1 LTNVATS
8 VYFENELRR
17 LDLLLHRE
25 ILRLRAA
32 YQLSLDEFRGLYIS
46 DQQVDNLIRQNSPNA
61 KDPAELT
68 QQADAIHRESSVLLS
83 AGSRWEKLRSSFD
96 LCSFEMDTIL
106 LALAVE
112 VSLKYETIYAYLN
125 NDVTRK
131 CPTIDLALRLFT
143 SGSDGIATGQF
154 LLPRSRLFRDGLL
167 RSIPAPAE
175 KAAWLSSGFSISP
188 EVCGYLL
195 EFPVAAGRLNAAIHR
210 VDPKIGVLR
219 GLHGSLRDRVD
230 RAAETFCSFAEGQR
244 PVIVFV
250 GEYGMG
256 AEELAEAICARFS
269 SSITFFDLQIAHPS
283 DTTQSK
289 AIQGLLLEQRLL
301 SSGIF
306 LRGCEALFN
315 SEGNTTADA
324 FALMA
329 AVTDAVG
336 PVFLSFSPAVRW
348 CELLR
353 GRRKLVFELSHPDYE
368 ERKRLWTTLSG
379 GLVTDRLAADLAN
392 RFVLS
397 PGQIRDAIVAASDLH
412 VLEGRN
418 GSSLSA
424 EELTAGARSQS
435 DQSLGKLAV
444 RVRSAHAYG
453 DLVLAPAT
461 LDQIKDIVS
470 SIRLRHQVYSGW
482 GFHKRLVSG
491 TGMAILFSG
500 AAGTGK
506 TMTAGIMARDLGL
519 DLYKIDL
526 SGVVSKYI
534 GETEKNL
541 DRIFQAARSANAI
554 LFFDEADALFG
565 KRSEVK
571 DAHDRYANIEVA
583 YLLQKMEEHEG
594 VVIMATNLSKNLDEA
609 FARRMQYIVEFPLP
623 NARARERLWRGMF
636 PPQAPLADDVDFPF
650 LADQFS
656 LAGGDIRNVVL
667 SAAFSAA
674 QSGAEISM
682 RHIVPAL
689 ARLMVTKGKM
699 PSPTEFKQYHVWIR
713 TTGLKGA

>member
-1 LTNVATS
+1 VATS
-8 VYFENELRR
+8 GYFENELRR

-25 ILRLRAA
+25 IFRLRAA

-46 DQQVDNLIRQNSPNA
+46 DQQVDNLIRQNTPNPG
-61 KDPAELT
+61 DPAELT
-68 QQADAIHRESSVLLS
+68 QQADEIHRESSVLLE
-83 AGSRWEKLRSSFD
+83 AGSPWKKLRSAFD
-96 LCSFEMDTIL
+96 LCPFEMDAIL

-131 CPTIDLALRLFT
+131 WPTIDLALRLFT
-143 SGSDGIATGQF
+143 SGSDGIASRQF

-167 RSIPAPAE
+167 RVISAPAE
-175 KAAWLSSGFSISP
+175 KPAWLSNGFSIAP
-188 EVCGYLL
+188 EVCDSLL
-195 EFPVAAGRLNAAIHR
+195 ELPAGAGRLNAAIYR
-210 VDPKIGVLR
+210 VQPQIGVTP
-219 GLHGSLRDRVD
+219 GLHGSLRDRLD
-230 RAAETFCSFAEGQR
+230 RAAEAFSSFGEGQR
-244 PVIVFV
+244 PLIVFV

-256 AEELAEAICARFS
+256 AEELAETMCTRFG
-269 SSITFFDLQIAHPS
+269 SSIIFFDLEIARPS
-283 DTTQSK
+283 DATQSK
-289 AIQGLLLEQRLL
+289 TMQGLLLEQRLL

-306 LRGCEALFN
+306 LRGCETLFN
-315 SEGNTTADA
+315 SEGSPTADA

-329 AVTDAVG
+329 ALTDAAG
-336 PVFLSFSPAVRW
+336 PVFLSFNPLVRW
-348 CELLR
+348 RELVR

-379 GLVTDRLAADLAN
+379 GSVTDGLAADLAN

-397 PGQIRDAIVAASDLH
+397 PGQIRDAIVTASDLH

-418 GSSLSA
+418 GSALEA
-424 EELTAGARSQS
+424 GELTEGARSQS

-444 RVRSAHAYG
+444 RTRSAHSWT

-461 LDQIKDIVS
+461 FEQIKDIVS
-470 SIRLRHQVYSGW
+470 SIRLRHQVFSGW
-482 GFHKRLVSG
+482 GFNKRLVSG
-491 TGMAILFSG
+491 TGMVILFSG

-565 KRSEVK
+565 KRSEVR

-583 YLLQKMEEHEG
+583 YLLQKMEEHDG

-623 NARARERLWRGMF
+623 NARAREKLWRGMF

-674 QSGAEISM
+674 QSNSEISM
-682 RHIVPAL
+682 RQIVPAL
-689 ARLMVTKGKM
+689 ARMMATKGKM

-713 TTGLKGA
+713 SPE